1 MIMRP
6 SARCLGWLGV
16 ATATGLLLAL
26 PSSAAGTATLEYQVK
41 ATFLYNFT
49 KFIEWPMDPLVSS
62 DTPFEIGVVG
72 NNPFGPYLAESMDGQ
87 RVHDRPVRLVE
98 FRGPEDVRPCAVLFV
113 PDAMSDRLADITA
126 RLKGVPVLVVGESP
140 GFADRGG
147 SANFFLVD
155 NKVRFEINPSVAGEL
170 GLRISSKLL
179 AIARIVG
186 GERMERKHDAN
197 Q

>member
-1 MIMRP
+1 V
-6 SARCLGWLGV
+6 L
-16 ATATGLLLAL
+16 TALLLTL

-49 KFIEWPMDPLVSS
+49 KFIEWPADPLVPG
-62 DTPFEIGVVG
+62 DAPFEIGVVG
-72 NNPFGPYLAESMDGQ
+72 RNPFGLYLAESMAGQ
-87 RVHDRPVRLVE
+87 RVHGRPIRIVE
-98 FRGPEDVRPCAVLFV
+98 FVEPEDVRPCAVLFV
-113 PDAMSDRLADITA
+113 PDAMSNRLADITA

-155 NKVRFEINPSVAGEL
+155 NKVRFEINPAVAGTL
-170 GLRISSKLL
+170 GLKISSKLL
-179 AIARIVG
+179 AIAKIVG
-186 GERMERKHDAN
+186 SECVEREHAPI